1 MRACL
6 KLIVGIALS
15 VAAGVAIAHH
25 STRVFYDYDTD
36 IEIEGEVTWVFWKN
50 PHIRFNL
57 IRHDEAGGE
66 ELWELEAGSVN
77 TLERVG
83 IGEDVLKVGDV
94 VRVAGP
100 PSRHGLNTIYVSNV
114 LFENGREVSLQRN
127 QRLRWTDGSESPLL
141 RVVESGEEGALPEVE
156 GIFRVWSRSYEGN
169 SETLPFTAAALAA
182 LEAWDPLTED
192 PGLKC
197 IPPGMPVMMDNP
209 YPIAF
214 TRQGDDIVLRLE
226 EWDGVRVIHMGGGS
240 GAEQPAS
247 TPMGNSM
254 GRWEGDTLIVTTT
267 NIDYPYFDSSGAPQS
282 EQVEIVERFT
292 LIDGES
298 RLNYHITVTDPETF
312 TTPAEL
318 TLHYVW
324 EPGETIKRYECTLAT
339 LRGTG
344 R

>member
-1 MRACL
+1 M
-6 KLIVGIALS
+6 IQLS
-15 VAAGVAIAHH
+15 VRWIIGFALLVASGVVAAHH
-25 STRVFYDYDTD
+25 STRVFYDYDAD

-57 IRHDEAGGE
+57 VRRDERGNE

-83 IGEDVLKVGDV
+83 IGADTLQVGDV

-100 PSRHGLNTIYVSNV
+100 PSRHGLKTIYVSNV
-114 LFENGREVSLQRN
+114 LFENGREVSLQRD
-127 QRLRWTDGSESPLL
+127 QRLRWTDGSVSPAP
-141 RVVESGEEGALPEVE
+141 RVVESGEEEALPEVE
-156 GIFRVWSRSYEGN
+156 GIFRVWNRSYQGN
-169 SETLPFTAAALAA
+169 TDTLPFTAAALEAR
-182 LEAWDPLTED
+182 EAWDPLTED

-214 TRQGDDIVLRLE
+214 IRQGDDIVLRLE

-240 GAEQPAS
+240 GAEQPPS
-247 TPMGNSM
+247 TPMGYSM
-254 GRWEGDTLIVTTT
+254 GHWEGDTFIVATT
-267 NIDYPYFDSSGAPQS
+267 NIDYPYFDSSGSPQS

-292 LIDGES
+292 LSDDES
-298 RLNYHITVTDPETF
+298 RLDYHITVTDPETF
-312 TTPAEL
+312 TAPAEL

-324 EPGETIKRYECTLAT
+324 EPGEEIKPYECTLAE
-339 LRGTG
+339 
-344 R
+344 